1 MSGPRSGLMLSSLMC
16 VLGSEGDGRVVTVVD
31 MVVDAAVADRGTT
44 VDEDAVAVGGA
55 MESSEE
61 SAAEAP
67 VETIVCR

>member
-1 MSGPRSGLMLSSLMC
+1 MLSSLMC
-16 VLGSEGDGRVVTVVD
+16 VLGSEDDGRVVTVVD

-44 VDEDAVAVGGA
+44 VDEDAVGGA

-61 SAAEAP
+61 SAAEAL

>member
-1 MSGPRSGLMLSSLMC
+1 MLSSLMC
-16 VLGSEGDGRVVTVVD
+16 VLGSEGMEGRVVTVVD
-31 MVVDAAVADRGTT
+31 MVVDAAVA

-61 SAAEAP
+61 SAAEAL